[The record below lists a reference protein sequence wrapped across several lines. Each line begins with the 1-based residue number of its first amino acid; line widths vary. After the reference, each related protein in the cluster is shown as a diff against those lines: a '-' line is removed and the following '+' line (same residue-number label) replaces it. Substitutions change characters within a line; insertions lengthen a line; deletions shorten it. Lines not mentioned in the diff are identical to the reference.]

1 MQVVHE
7 RCCGLDVHKRTV
19 AACVIAP
26 EGRETRT
33 FSTMTKGLEEL
44 AVWLAEHGV
53 THVAMEST
61 GVYWKPVYNLLE
73 DDFTV
78 MVVNAHHIKTVP
90 GRKTDVKDAEWIAE
104 LLRHGLIRASFI
116 PPRWH
121 RELRELVRYR
131 RRLIQERARVVNRI
145 QKVLEGANIKLGV
158 VASDVVGSSGLAMLR
173 AMVAGVEDPKALAGL
188 AKGKLREKRSALE
201 EALRGRMGDHQ
212 RMMLQSQLRHLDFLG
227 QEITR
232 LDEQVR
238 QRMDRFEQAIERI
251 DEIPGMGRRGIE
263 QVLAEIGVDM
273 SCFPSAKHL
282 ASWARICPGNHESGG
297 KRRNTRTGHANPW
310 LVSALV
316 QAAWAASRCRNTY
329 LSAQY
334 HRIAARRGK
343 KRAIVAVAHTILVT
357 IYHMLRTGSTYH
369 DLGANYFDE
378 RRRSSIMRRSV
389 RRLERLGYQVNVEL
403 AQPAFS

>member
-1 MQVVHE
+1 
-7 RCCGLDVHKRTV
+7 
-19 AACVIAP
+19 
-26 EGRETRT
+26 
-33 FSTMTKGLEEL
+33 MTKGLEEL

>member
-19 AACVIAP
+19 TACVIAP

-33 FSTMTKGLEEL
+33 FSTMTKDLEEL

-73 DDFTV
+73 DDFTA

-116 PPRWH
+116 PPRWQ

-188 AKGKLREKRSALE
+188 AKGRLREKRSALE

-227 QEITR
+227 QEIAR
-232 LDEQVR
+232 LDEEVR
-238 QRMDRFEQAIERI
+238 QRMPSGFEQAIERI
-251 DEIPGMGRRGIE
+251 DEIPGMGRRGTE

-282 ASWARICPGNHESGG
+282 APPGQEY
-297 KRRNTRTGHANPW
+297 
-310 LVSALV
+310 V
-316 QAAWAASRCRNTY
+316 QATMRVEESAATPEQGMPIPG
-329 LSAQY
+329 LSQ
-334 HRIAARRGK
+334 R
-343 KRAIVAVAHTILVT
+343 
-357 IYHMLRTGSTYH
+357 
-369 DLGANYFDE
+369 
-378 RRRSSIMRRSV
+378 
-389 RRLERLGYQVNVEL
+389 
-403 AQPAFS
+403 